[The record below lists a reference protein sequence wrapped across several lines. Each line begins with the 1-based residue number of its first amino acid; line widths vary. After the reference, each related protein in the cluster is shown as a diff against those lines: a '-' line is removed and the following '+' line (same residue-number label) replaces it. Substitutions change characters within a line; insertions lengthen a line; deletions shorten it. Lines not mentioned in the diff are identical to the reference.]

1 MSDGLV
7 EVKPDDAFENGDRE
21 FVRVDGTEVGVLQVE
36 GEYYALQNYCL
47 HDGGPVCE
55 GKTHRK
61 LLGEFTEPGKRVE
74 RTYTDEEC
82 VVSCPWHGWSYDIE
96 TGDHLGN
103 GDLSLPTY
111 EVVVE
116 DGVVYVGDLK
126 QP

>member
-7 EVKPDDAFENGDRE
+7 EVKPADAFENGDRE
-21 FVRVDGTEVGVLQVE
+21 FVQVDGTEVGVMQVE
-36 GEYYALQNYCL
+36 EEYYALQNSCL
-47 HDGGPVCE
+47 HDGGPVCT

-82 VVSCPWHGWSYDIE
+82 VISCPWHGWSYDIE
-96 TGDHLGN
+96 TGAHLGN
-103 GDLSLPTY
+103 EDLKLPTY

-116 DGVVYVGDLK
+116 DGVVYVGDRK
-126 QP
+126 